1 MLPDLGVHTVF
12 LFTVAVS
19 DSVAVNVEEAFLQ
32 ALLLIAYIQQVCQ
45 HCTHSCVL
53 WQFGHVG
60 QLLFAESY
68 WQLLCVCA
76 LDFQSRSPAARALT
90 FQLQQAWRCALWILL
105 SNSRHLGKQSSYCKT
120 FWGSGGLGCPGSSCW
135 QRKEPEVSVLLTKE
149 VISA

>member
-53 WQFGHVG
+53 
-60 QLLFAESY
+60 
-68 WQLLCVCA
+68 
-76 LDFQSRSPAARALT
+76 
-90 FQLQQAWRCALWILL
+90 
-105 SNSRHLGKQSSYCKT
+105 
-120 FWGSGGLGCPGSSCW
+120 
-135 QRKEPEVSVLLTKE
+135 
-149 VISA
+149 